1 MKVCKFEKI
10 KNEEEI
16 IRIIDC
22 IRNEHPHVLVIPTA
36 IHLQKWLQKI
46 SSAGFTMKTKL
57 HILLSIQYKNI
68 TIH

>member
-22 IRNEHPHVLVIPTA
+22 IRNEHPHVVVIPTA
-36 IHLQKWLQKI
+36 IPLQYL
-46 SSAGFTMKTKL
+46 AP
-57 HILLSIQYKNI
+57 YN
-68 TIH
+68 